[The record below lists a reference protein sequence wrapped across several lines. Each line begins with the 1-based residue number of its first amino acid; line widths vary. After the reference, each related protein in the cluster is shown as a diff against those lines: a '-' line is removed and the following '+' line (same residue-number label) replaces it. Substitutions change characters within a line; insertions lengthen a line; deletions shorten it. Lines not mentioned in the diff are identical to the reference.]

1 MKTVKKI
8 KSFFIIMFYFT
19 VYVKMLLFSF
29 ILLKSAP
36 KSMISPVKMKNK
48 CPSLL
53 YHDCGHLSPVME
65 EEQ

>member
-29 ILLKSAP
+29 ILLSDKR
-36 KSMISPVKMKNK
+36 
-48 CPSLL
+48 
-53 YHDCGHLSPVME
+53 E
-65 EEQ
+65 